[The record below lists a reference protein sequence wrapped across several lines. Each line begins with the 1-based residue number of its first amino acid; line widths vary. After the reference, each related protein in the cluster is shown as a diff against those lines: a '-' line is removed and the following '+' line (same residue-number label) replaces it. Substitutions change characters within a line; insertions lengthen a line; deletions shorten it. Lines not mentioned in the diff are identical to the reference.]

1 MSQSSEARGGRRVPG
16 KTAITV
22 YLPDDLVAK
31 LRKDMEGELRGL
43 SATVQIALEN
53 YLADKNPETA
63 RSLRTALEREGYP
76 TT

>member
-1 MSQSSEARGGRRVPG
+1 MSQGGGGRGSSRVPG

-22 YLPDDLVAK
+22 YLPDELVAQ

-43 SATVQIALEN
+43 SATVQIALEG

-63 RSLRTALEREGYP
+63 RKLRAALEREGYP